1 MFYNIISTGSK
12 GNALVIEDNILID
25 CGVSF
30 TKLKNV
36 YKKFINCI
44 TDTYTY

>member
-36 YKKFINCI
+36 DFTSVIVKSTFF
-44 TDTYTY
+44 